1 MTLVPTDPPTAAGAR
16 RLLDPRLFTTI
27 DSGGTASLRLAG
39 SRCSSC
45 AAVTFPAQSSCP
57 RCTGEDVT
65 IHALAD
71 HGTVW
76 ASTVQRFTPKPPY
89 LGAGGAPL
97 HYAVGYVDLAGEVLV
112 ESRLVGPFE
121 RLQIGAPVAM
131 TLEQLPGADGEPV
144 WTFAFAPADM
154 VSALSGAEG

>member
-1 MTLVPTDPPTAAGAR
+1 VTTSTQAAAGER
-16 RLLDPRLFTTI
+16 RLLDPTLFTTVE
-27 DSGGTASLRLAG
+27 SSGTASLRLAG

-45 AAVTFPAQSSCP
+45 AAVTFPAQTSCP
-57 RCTGEDVT
+57 RCTGQDVT

-97 HYAVGYVDLAGEVLV
+97 PYTVGYVDLAGEVLV

-121 RLQIGAPVAM
+121 RLQIGALVAM

-144 WTFAFAPADM
+144 WTFAFAVAASTEAD
-154 VSALSGAEG
+154 GQ

>member
-1 MTLVPTDPPTAAGAR
+1 
-16 RLLDPRLFTTI
+16 LLDPTLFTTV
-27 DSGGTASLRLAG
+27 DSGGTSSLRLAG

-45 AAVTFPAQSSCP
+45 GAVTFPAQASCP

-89 LGAGGAPL
+89 LGAGGPL
-97 HYAVGYVDLAGEVLV
+97 SPYGVGYVDLAGEVLV
-112 ESRLVGPFE
+112 ETRLVGPFE
-121 RLQIGAPVAM
+121 RLQIGAPVTM
-131 TLEQLPGADGEPV
+131 TLEELPGADGEAV
-144 WTFAFAPADM
+144 WTFAFIAAGSP
-154 VSALSGAEG
+154 EGDGR

>member
-1 MTLVPTDPPTAAGAR
+1 VTSSTQAAAGAR
-16 RLLDPRLFTTI
+16 RLLDPTLFTTV
-27 DSGGTASLRLAG
+27 DSSGTASLRLAG

-45 AAVTFPAQSSCP
+45 AAVTFPAQTSCP
-57 RCTGEDVT
+57 RCTGQDVT

-89 LGAGGAPL
+89 LGAGEAPL
-97 HYAVGYVDLAGEVLV
+97 PYAVGYVDLAGEVLV

-121 RLQIGAPVAM
+121 QLQIGAPVAM

-144 WTFAFAPADM
+144 WTFAFAVDASTGAD
-154 VSALSGAEG
+154 GQ